1 MQNVKASQ
9 ILEKFLDRG
18 LITEIRGCDHAFTRL
33 SPIEECQPG
42 DLVFIDHPKYLQ
54 AVREQN
60 PAGVVTTSDIA
71 EQLAEHSDLAILIAP
86 NVRLAMAILKQT
98 YADRDVRDTEW
109 GRIHP
114 TAVIHESVVVPEDTL
129 VGPGVVVGRGVSLGA
144 RVVLMANVVIEYD
157 AVIGAESVL
166 HPGCVV
172 GYGCRIGKSAILK
185 AGCVIGSEGFGFAQ
199 DAERRN
205 YRIPHTG
212 TVVIGDGAVIGAN
225 TNIDRGTYGAT
236 VVGTGAVIDAMCHL
250 GHNVE
255 IGDYSILC
263 AHTGLSGSTRFGK
276 RVIAS
281 GQTGTLD
288 HVTVPDNTVL
298 LHRCGLNNSIKEPGM
313 YAGGPAQ
320 PLQQYLKNMAV
331 MPKLHEVWTR
341 LRNLEK
347 KVAELSNS

>member
-1 MQNVKASQ
+1 MKNVLASQ
-9 ILEKFLDRG
+9 ILERFVDRG
-18 LITEIRGCDHAFTRL
+18 LITELRGIDQAFLRL
-33 SPIEECQPG
+33 SPIEECQAG
-42 DLVFIDHPKYLQ
+42 DLVFIDHPKYLE
-54 AVREQN
+54 AVRSQK
-60 PAGVVTTSDIA
+60 PAGVVTTAEIA
-71 EQLAEHSDLAILIAP
+71 AQIEGDLGLSLLIAP

-109 GRIHP
+109 PRVHP
-114 TAVIHESVVVPEDTL
+114 SAVIHDSVDLPDDVL
-129 VGPGVVVGRGVSLGA
+129 VGPGVVLGRGVKLGSG
-144 RVVLMANVVIEYD
+144 VVLMANVVIEYD
-157 AVIGAESVL
+157 ASIGEGSVL

-172 GYGCRIGKSAILK
+172 GYGCQVGMGVILK

-212 TVVIGDGAVIGAN
+212 TVQIGDGAVIGAN

-331 MPKLHEVWTR
+331 MPKLHEIWSR
-341 LRNLEK
+341 LRALEK
-347 KVAELSNS
+347 KVAEIKD